1 MKTVK
6 AWHFLESKGHLS
18 NGDSRKV
25 RPGRWLVH
33 HGDLVLC
40 VSGLHASVMVL
51 DALKYALGSVV
62 CRVECSG
69 EITHSTDKL
78 VCTRRR
84 ILWWVDS
91 RTVLRQFACKCAL
104 DVIGMWDPPD
114 VVTRYLRSMDES
126 LRRDADKAVVWAVSS
141 AARGNARAAAK
152 AAAGVVAIADA
163 VEAAWFASD
172 YAARAAARHVT
183 QTAME
188 EKQASAMTATL
199 KNQNR
204 RLTSMIINAHRKEK

>member
-51 DALKYALGSVV
+51 DALKYASGSVV

-69 EITHSTDKL
+69 EIIHGTDKL

-114 VVTRYLRSMDES
+114 IVTRYLRSTNEPI
-126 LRRDADKAVVWAVSS
+126 RR
-141 AARGNARAAAK
+141 
-152 AAAGVVAIADA
+152 
-163 VEAAWFASD
+163 
-172 YAARAAARHVT
+172 AARAAA
-183 QTAME
+183 
-188 EKQASAMTATL
+188 QASARANAGVAASDAARLAAIYATWAISGGTARAASLAATHAASAVVRANAE
-199 KNQNR
+199 KKQNR
-204 RLTSMIINAHRKEK
+204 RLTSMIINAHRKAEK